1 MLSSILPDKSPSI
14 ATPPRK
20 NPVWHKRS
28 CASLLGATML
38 MSLSGPASTPADRTA
53 AGTET
58 QHPLHHG

>member
-20 NPVWHKRS
+20 TPGLSKRS

-38 MSLSGPASTPADRTA
+38 MPLSGPVSTPATA
-53 AGTET
+53 QPGTET
-58 QHPLHHG
+58 QYPLHHG